1 MATFYLTFL
10 VLGGATL
17 GIQLALGLAG
27 AATESDLDHGADSDG
42 LDLFTVRALAAAAAS
57 FGGVGL
63 GLLQVGLNGWLTLPF
78 AALTGLLSAIGVA
91 WLMRSMQRLAVD
103 KTFDIGA
110 TIGSTAKVALGIPGG
125 REGEGKV
132 HLVAHSRFMEL
143 NAVTTEPPIAAG
155 EDVYV
160 VDTLA
165 YDTVVVSRSPLI
177 PEVP

>member
-17 GIQLALGLAG
+17 AIQLVLGLVG
-27 AATESDLDHGADSDG
+27 AVADGDLDSGESDG
-42 LDLFTVRALAAAAAS
+42 LDLFTVRALAAAAAA

-63 GLLQVGLNGWLTLPF
+63 GLMQVGVPAWVTLPL
-78 AALTGLLSAIGVA
+78 AGATGLASAAGVA
-91 WLMRSMQRLAVD
+91 WSMRAMQRLAVD
-103 KTFDIGA
+103 KTFDIGS
-110 TIGSTAKVALGIPGG
+110 TIGTAAKVALGIPGA
-125 REGEGKV
+125 RAGEGKI
-132 HLVAHSRFMEL
+132 HLVAHAQFMEL
-143 NAVTTEPPIAAG
+143 NAVTTEPSIAAG

-165 YDTVVVSRSPLI
+165 YDTVLVSRTPLI